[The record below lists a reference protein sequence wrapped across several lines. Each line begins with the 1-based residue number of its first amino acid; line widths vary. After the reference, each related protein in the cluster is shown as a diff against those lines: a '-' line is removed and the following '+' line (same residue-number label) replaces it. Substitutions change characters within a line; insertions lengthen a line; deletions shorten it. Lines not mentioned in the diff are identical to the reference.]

1 MNTQWAFVNVFLSL
15 SLLHT
20 DKSELR
26 VFIGCEGSYAHTV
39 RKGGLNPSWPLL
51 LPITKAWD
59 SLASTSPTTRTL
71 PYCYEFGCG
80 PVMESSSVSTRE
92 RVKQMVHMCTYNN
105 ILSYKRGRLHH
116 CIMNTM
122 DPGRWYPKQ
131 ALREILPVLNIP
143 MQSKT
148 RST

>member
-1 MNTQWAFVNVFLSL
+1 MSLCKCFSLFKFATHWQIRAACVYRVWGEAMHTQWGKMGWT
-15 SLLHT
+15 LLGHY
-20 DKSELR
+20 SSR
-26 VFIGCEGSYAHTV
+26 
-39 RKGGLNPSWPLL
+39 
-51 LPITKAWD
+51 ITKAWD
-59 SLASTSPTTRTL
+59 SLDSTSPTTRTL
-71 PYCYEFGCG
+71 PSCYEFGCG